1 VEAGTVLTETQEGA
15 RFTSSGRRH
24 EPKGEIGK
32 TSQFHVMKMVL
43 SESKAAEGTAYD
55 KIRIA

>member
-1 VEAGTVLTETQEGA
+1 MLTETQEGA

-24 EPKGEIGK
+24 EPRGEIGK
-32 TSQFHVMKMVL
+32 TYQFHVMKMVL
-43 SESKAAEGTAYD
+43 SASKAAEGTAYD